1 MECSSLDHCQRA
13 NMTFD
18 IDRGRV
24 LVTNPWNDS
33 ENHSGQVMDI
43 HRVAE
48 DSRCMNMVRLV
59 NDRTVGSTPSLCMVR
74 VEGGWMDYVRSRGA
88 KYRKSLGASPG
99 KANSFIEDSDGQE
112 GCSSVI
118 GDLMCVPKT
127 K

>member
-24 LVTNPWNDS
+24 LATNPWNDS

-48 DSRCMNMVRLV
+48 DSRCMHTVRLV
-59 NDRTVGSTPSLCMVR
+59 NDPTVGSTPSLCMVR
-74 VEGGWMDYVRSRGA
+74 VEGGWMRLCTKVEEPNTESRWGLA
-88 KYRKSLGASPG
+88 WESQQLYR
-99 KANSFIEDSDGQE
+99 E
-112 GCSSVI
+112 V
-118 GDLMCVPKT
+118 
-127 K
+127 